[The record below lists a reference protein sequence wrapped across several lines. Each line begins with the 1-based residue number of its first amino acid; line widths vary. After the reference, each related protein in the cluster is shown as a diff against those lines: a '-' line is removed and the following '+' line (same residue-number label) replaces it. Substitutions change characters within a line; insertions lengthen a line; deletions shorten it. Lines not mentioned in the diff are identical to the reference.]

1 MIPNLSKDMI
11 DLMQQLRK
19 RLRSEFNADLKL
31 SQPDIID
38 VILKLVERSRDQRTQ
53 LLFADL
59 EDMMGLELRPKPEAI
74 GDTVSNTGPQS
85 LMYRG
90 QSVLAHVPKSDA
102 ENSLR
107 TLVKTR
113 IYRGQV
119 VA

>member
-38 VILKLVERSRDQRTQ
+38 VILTLVERSRDQRTQ
-53 LLFADL
+53 LLFADR
-59 EDMMGLELRPKPEAI
+59 EDMIGMELRSKPVIKENSVTAS
-74 GDTVSNTGPQS
+74 DSQT

-90 QSVLAHVPKSDA
+90 QSVVVSKRPLDTEKASSSHSSTKV
-102 ENSLR
+102 
-107 TLVKTR
+107 
-113 IYRGQV
+113 YRGQI